1 MSERPLLAGVLF
13 AALLAIMTPMSY
25 QTNSMIYVPGNY
37 RFNDHL
43 KVGTPL
49 NLIIWARTMVVIPM
63 YFPF

>member
-1 MSERPLLAGVLF
+1 
-13 AALLAIMTPMSY
+13 MSY

-37 RFNDHL
+37 RFNDYL

-49 NLIIWARTMVVIPM
+49 NILVWIVAMVVIPM